1 MKIRSFALGLA
12 LVGAPLSLHAQ
23 QSSAPAQGREAHGQH
38 ARGGRGAGQ
47 QGPRQSP
54 IQRLIASR
62 QQLSLTDA
70 QVQRLQGIEQGLQSR
85 NQPIME
91 RMRAMRQQ
99 AVPGLEQYRGQ
110 RDRSGA
116 QGQRPQLTE
125 QQRAALKQSREQ
137 MRPLMKQM
145 RDNNKAA
152 MEQVKSILTSTQKE
166 QLKALHRQER
176 GNREGHGRRG
186 GQRNPAQTAPQQRS

>member
-23 QSSAPAQGREAHGQH
+23 QASAPAQGREAHGQH
-38 ARGGRGAGQ
+38 ARGGRGEGQ

-54 IQRLIASR
+54 IQRLIANR

-99 AVPGLEQYRGQ
+99 AGLPERGQ
-110 RDRSGA
+110 GGA

-152 MEQVKSILTSTQKE
+152 MEQVKSVLTSAQKD
-166 QLKALHRQER
+166 QVKALHRQER
-176 GNREGHGRRG
+176 GNREGHGHRG
-186 GQRNPAQTAPQQRS
+186 GQRNPAQATPQQRS